1 MLDYIEQECI
11 ADILAKRLEVE
22 AALVS
27 LSPHTAKDMY
37 NAANKNIIDPYIRL
51 RLPYLSNKDNIKGGN
66 STLSNEEIEH
76 WKKVMKERKEQF
88 KREGKI

>member
-1 MLDYIEQECI
+1 
-11 ADILAKRLEVE
+11 
-22 AALVS
+22 
-27 LSPHTAKDMY
+27 
-37 NAANKNIIDPYIRL
+37 
-51 RLPYLSNKDNIKGGN
+51 LPYLSNKDNIKGGN